1 MLREWPRL
9 YPHLALT
16 LSLSLFLSLSLSLS
30 LRSYPLSRSRS
41 RSRSLTV
48 TRPRRQVHHVH
59 DVERGRHLDTRRGP
73 RCAQACS
80 AAQLRDRATPV
91 LVDRSGRVCRHE
103 GRCLRPARPKR
114 PMGRGGPE
122 FRVWRGLCAERGPGR
137 AACLGRGEQT
147 PCLGRAALGRR
158 LSTTLS
164 PSCSRSSCRLS
175 SAGARAATTSSTS
188 SPSAATASARVER
201 QPSSTPRPPARP
213 ALQHAPPAPEPAQGG
228 LQPRPASASLG
239 QSVTGAA
246 PAGHAGPVLTTTCER
261 ASFLLTLAPTP
272 TLPPTRHQGQVRPSR
287 SHAEPVPA
295 TEAQET
301 EVAAGGRRL
310 HADR

>member
-16 LSLSLFLSLSLSLS
+16 LYLSLSLSLSLS

-41 RSRSLTV
+41 GSRSLTL

-103 GRCLRPARPKR
+103 GRCVRPARPKR

-122 FRVWRGLCAERGPGR
+122 FGVRRGLCAERGPGR

-164 PSCSRSSCRLS
+164 PTCSRSSCRLS
-175 SAGARAATTSSTS
+175 SAGARAATKSSTS

-201 QPSSTPRPPARP
+201 QPPSTPRPPARP
-213 ALQHAPPAPEPAQGG
+213 AAQHAPPFSTPRQRQSQRRAASSLGE
-228 LQPRPASASLG
+228 PRPISDWG
-239 QSVTGAA
+239 R
-246 PAGHAGPVLTTTCER
+246 AGWPRRPCSYDHVRAG
-261 ASFLLTLAPTP
+261 LLSSHSSPNPDPTP
-272 TLPPTRHQGQVRPSR
+272 
-287 SHAEPVPA
+287 
-295 TEAQET
+295 
-301 EVAAGGRRL
+301 
-310 HADR
+310 D